1 MTFPSNLS
9 DEELVNSAKQG
20 DLDAFT
26 SLYRRYFSV
35 VYKRVCYVIP
45 EADVED
51 VTQEVFIALLRS
63 IKNFEAR
70 ALFRTWFR
78 TLTTRQI
85 AEYYRNKNRKISSSL
100 LELDEIENLADHHS
114 HENIELQI
122 LVRKALNELPEQYR
136 EIILMRFAEDLSFN
150 EIAGLLNRHP
160 EGTKSLFRRAISA
173 LTQKLEEK
181 DVQETI

>member
-1 MTFPSNLS
+1 MTFQTNLS
-9 DEELVNSAKQG
+9 DEELVSSAKQG

-35 VYKRVCYVIP
+35 VYKRVSYVIP

-51 VTQEVFIALLRS
+51 VTQEIFIALLRS
-63 IKNFEAR
+63 INGFQAR

-85 AEYYRNKNRKISSSL
+85 AEYYRSRSRKVSTSL
-100 LELDEIENLADHHS
+100 QLDEIEDFADHHS
-114 HENIELQI
+114 HEHVESQI

-136 EIILMRFAEDLSFN
+136 EIILMRFAENLSFN

-173 LTQKLEEK
+173 LTEKLEEK
-181 DVQETI
+181 DVHETI